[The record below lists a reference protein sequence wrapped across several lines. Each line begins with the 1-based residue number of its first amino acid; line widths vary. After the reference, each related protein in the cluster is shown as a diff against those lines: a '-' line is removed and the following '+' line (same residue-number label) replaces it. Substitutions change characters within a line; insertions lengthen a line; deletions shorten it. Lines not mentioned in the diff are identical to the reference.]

1 MIKCVDLT
9 KTYGDITVLENF
21 NYTFEDS
28 GFYLLLGESGSG
40 KTTLINLLS
49 GMIPFDSG
57 VITVEKTD
65 FISRV
70 NPNTFGGG
78 MDYITQDPYF
88 IDYLTVK
95 DNLKVALDDEDKIN
109 EALEKFGLTAQ
120 KDLLPT
126 VISGG
131 ERQRLSLARALL
143 TQKSVMF
150 LDEPTAALDGENKEK
165 VFECI
170 KELSKTALVICA
182 SHDTAAEKYAD
193 NIITF
198 EKHIRKAEKKEKTD
212 SVPAYPIKSGEKK
225 KNLLKYLSGW
235 FSSQRRGKKT
245 DILLTV
251 FLTLAMLMC
260 MMADTPQGKLNANV
274 EYVYKINSLS
284 LRAESFDAEYYAALE
299 GKHGITD
306 VMLDY
311 RSAMPGSGYSEEDD
325 ETYYES
331 ILQTLPFD
339 KESFRLS
346 DRLAAGTWFE
356 EKYDIIL
363 YAEMAELLAPGN
375 WESLIGTTIPV
386 KLYGAGQVDMRI
398 VGVFDWFNDFEK
410 EYLYATGNGI
420 ALDASYEPSDYEN
433 LFFINS
439 LVTDDLWYNEECYTH
454 GEFRTYYLY
463 FDSYKSLLEY
473 TEIHDENYGRITIF
487 QPSWSIMDAF
497 ELMALIFIPLNFLV
511 LLISVLFYANII
523 GTELAYNSGFI
534 SAFNY
539 AGYGIKD
546 IVRGFALL
554 NSARLA
560 VICLISAGISFG
572 IAQIVNYINYR
583 NVFVGFQ
590 IFTFSPLMITL
601 FIAILCISAA
611 VSINVFLRR
620 AKARTW
626 YENII
631 TSRDLL

>member
-9 KTYGDITVLENF
+9 KTYGDITVLEGF

-57 VITVEKTD
+57 VITVGKTD
-65 FISRV
+65 FESRV
-70 NPNTFGGG
+70 DPNTFGGG
-78 MDYITQDPYF
+78 MDYIPQDPYF

-95 DNLKVALDDEDKIN
+95 DNLKVALDDEAKIN
-109 EALEKFGLTAQ
+109 QVLEKFGLTAQ

-143 TQKSVMF
+143 TRKSVMF

-198 EKHIRKAEKKEKTD
+198 EKHTRKAEKKEKTD

-260 MMADTPQGKLNANV
+260 MMADTPQGKLNANI
-274 EYVYKINSLS
+274 EHVYKINA
-284 LRAESFDAEYYAALE
+284 LRFFTKSKDAEYFTSLV
-299 GKHGITD
+299 GQHGITD
-306 VMLDY
+306 IMMDY
-311 RSAMPGSGYSEEDD
+311 NGSVPYAPYADEEFNKV
-325 ETYYES
+325 YED
-331 ILQTLPFD
+331 ILYTLPFD
-339 KESFRLS
+339 KETFRLS

-363 YAEMAELLAPGN
+363 YAEMAERLAPGN

-386 KLYGAGQVDMRI
+386 KLYGVGQVDIAYSRR
-398 VGVFDWFNDFEK
+398 
-410 EYLYATGNGI
+410 NGQ
-420 ALDASYEPSDYEN
+420 
-433 LFFINS
+433 
-439 LVTDDLWYNEECYTH
+439 T
-454 GEFRTYYLY
+454 
-463 FDSYKSLLEY
+463 
-473 TEIHDENYGRITIF
+473 
-487 QPSWSIMDAF
+487 
-497 ELMALIFIPLNFLV
+497 
-511 LLISVLFYANII
+511 
-523 GTELAYNSGFI
+523 
-534 SAFNY
+534 
-539 AGYGIKD
+539 
-546 IVRGFALL
+546 
-554 NSARLA
+554 
-560 VICLISAGISFG
+560 
-572 IAQIVNYINYR
+572 
-583 NVFVGFQ
+583 
-590 IFTFSPLMITL
+590 
-601 FIAILCISAA
+601 
-611 VSINVFLRR
+611 
-620 AKARTW
+620 
-626 YENII
+626 
-631 TSRDLL
+631 

>member
-9 KTYGDITVLENF
+9 KTYGDITVLEGF

-57 VITVEKTD
+57 VITVGNTD
-65 FISRV
+65 FESRV
-70 NPNTFGGG
+70 DPNTFGGG

-109 EALEKFGLTAQ
+109 EVLEKFGLTAQ

-143 TQKSVMF
+143 TKKSVMF

-198 EKHIRKAEKKEKTD
+198 EKHTRKAEKKEKTD

-260 MMADTPQGKLNANV
+260 MMADTPQGKLNANI
-274 EYVYKINSLS
+274 EHVYKINA
-284 LRAESFDAEYYAALE
+284 LRFFTKSKDAEYFTSLV
-299 GKHGITD
+299 GQHGITD
-306 VMLDY
+306 IMMDY
-311 RSAMPGSGYSEEDD
+311 NGSVPYAPYADEEFNKV
-325 ETYYES
+325 YED
-331 ILQTLPFD
+331 ILYTLPFD
-339 KESFRLS
+339 KETFRLS

-363 YAEMAELLAPGN
+363 YAEMAERLAPGN

-386 KLYGAGQVDMRI
+386 KLYGVGQVDMRI
-398 VGVFDWFNDFEK
+398 VGVMDRLNDFEK
-410 EYLYATGNGI
+410 QYMRSVGAGI
-420 ALDASYEPSDYEN
+420 ADKASYEPEN
-433 LFFINS
+433 YDSLFFINS
-439 LVTDDLWYNEECYTH
+439 LVTDDLIYDEKCYYF
-454 GEFRTYYLY
+454 GQREYYLF
-463 FDSYKSLLEY
+463 FDSYESLREF
-473 TEIHDENYGRITIF
+473 TETYDKDYGIIYEPPLSVGAEEGA
-487 QPSWSIMDAF
+487 QILAVVCLPLAF
-497 ELMALIFIPLNFLV
+497 LI

-583 NVFVGFQ
+583 NVFVAFQ
-590 IFTFSPLMITL
+590 IFTFSPLMITI
-601 FIAILCISAA
+601 FIAVLCISAA

>member
-1 MIKCVDLT
+1 MIKCVGLT
-9 KTYGDITVLENF
+9 KTYGDITVLEGF

-57 VITVEKTD
+57 VITVKKTD
-65 FISRV
+65 FESRV
-70 NPNTFGGG
+70 DPNTFGGG

-95 DNLKVALDDEDKIN
+95 DNLKVALDDEAKIN
-109 EALEKFGLTAQ
+109 QVLEKFGLTAQ

-143 TQKSVMF
+143 TKKSVMF

-198 EKHIRKAEKKEKTD
+198 EKHTRKAEKKEKTD

-260 MMADTPQGKLNANV
+260 MMADTPQGKLNANI
-274 EYVYKINSLS
+274 EHVYKINA
-284 LRAESFDAEYYAALE
+284 LRFFTKSKDAEYFTSLV
-299 GKHGITD
+299 GQHGITD
-306 VMLDY
+306 IMMDY
-311 RSAMPGSGYSEEDD
+311 NGSVPYAPYADEEFNKV
-325 ETYYES
+325 YED
-331 ILQTLPFD
+331 ILYTLPFD
-339 KESFRLS
+339 KETFRLS

-386 KLYGAGQVDMRI
+386 KIYSLGQVDMRI
-398 VGVFDWFNDFEK
+398 VGVMDRLNDFEK
-410 EYLYATGNGI
+410 QYMRSVGAGI
-420 ALDASYEPSDYEN
+420 ADKASYEPEN
-433 LFFINS
+433 YSNRFFINS
-439 LVTDDLWYNEECYTH
+439 LITDDMIYDENCYYF
-454 GEFRTYYLY
+454 GQREYYLF
-463 FDSYKSLLEY
+463 FDSYESLKEFTDIY
-473 TEIHDENYGRITIF
+473 DKDYGIIYEPPLSVGAEEGA
-487 QPSWSIMDAF
+487 QILAVVCLPLAF
-497 ELMALIFIPLNFLV
+497 LI

-583 NVFVGFQ
+583 NVFVAFQ
-590 IFTFSPLMITL
+590 IFTFSPLMITI
-601 FIAILCISAA
+601 FIAVLCISAA

>member
-40 KTTLINLLS
+40 KTTLINILS

-57 VITVEKTD
+57 VITVEKAD
-65 FISRV
+65 FESRV
-70 NPNTFGGG
+70 DPNIFERG

-109 EALEKFGLTAQ
+109 EVLEKFGLTAQ

-143 TQKSVMF
+143 TRKSVMF

-170 KELSKTALVICA
+170 KELSRTALVICA

-198 EKHIRKAEKKEKTD
+198 EKHNRKAEKKEKTD
-212 SVPAYPIKSGEKK
+212 SVPSYPIKSGEKK
-225 KNLLKYLSGW
+225 KNLLKYLRGW
-235 FSSQRRGKKT
+235 FSSRRRGKKT

-260 MMADTPQGKLNANV
+260 MMADTPQGKLNANI
-274 EYVYKINSLS
+274 EHVYKINA
-284 LRAESFDAEYYAALE
+284 LRFFTKSKDAEYFTSLV
-299 GKHGITD
+299 GQHGITD
-306 VMLDY
+306 IMMDY
-311 RSAMPGSGYSEEDD
+311 NGSVPYAPYADD
-325 ETYYES
+325 EFNKVYEN
-331 ILQTLPFD
+331 ILYMLPFN
-339 KESFRLS
+339 KETFRLS

-363 YAEMAELLAPGN
+363 YAEMAERLAPGN

-386 KLYGAGQVDMRI
+386 GLYGAGQVDMRI
-398 VGVFDWFNDFEK
+398 VGVMDRLNDFEK
-410 EYLYATGNGI
+410 QYMRSIDINIADKAGYAPEN
-420 ALDASYEPSDYEN
+420 YMN

-439 LVTDDLWYNEECYTH
+439 LITDDMIYDEKCYYF
-454 GEFRTYYLY
+454 GQREYYLF
-463 FDSYKSLLEY
+463 FDSYKSLKEF
-473 TEIHDENYGRITIF
+473 TEIYDKDYGIIYEPPLSVGVSESA
-487 QPSWSIMDAF
+487 QILALVCLPLAF
-497 ELMALIFIPLNFLV
+497 LI

-560 VICLISAGISFG
+560 VICLISAAIAFV

>member
-9 KTYGDITVLENF
+9 KTYGNITVLEGF
-21 NYTFEDS
+21 NYTFGDS

-57 VITVEKTD
+57 VITVGKTD
-65 FISRV
+65 FVSRV
-70 NPNTFGGG
+70 DPNTFGGG

-109 EALEKFGLTAQ
+109 QVLEKFGLTAQ

-143 TQKSVMF
+143 TRKSVMF

-198 EKHIRKAEKKEKTD
+198 EKHTRKAEKKEKTD

-260 MMADTPQGKLNANV
+260 MMADTPQGKLNANI
-274 EYVYKINSLS
+274 EHVYKINA
-284 LRAESFDAEYYAALE
+284 LRFFTKSRDAEYFTSLV
-299 GKHGITD
+299 GQHGIID
-306 VMLDY
+306 IMMDY
-311 RSAMPGSGYSEEDD
+311 NGSVPYAPYADEEFNKV
-325 ETYYES
+325 YED
-331 ILQTLPFD
+331 ILYTLPFD
-339 KESFRLS
+339 KETFRLS
-346 DRLAAGTWFE
+346 DRLAVGTWFE

-386 KLYGAGQVDMRI
+386 KIYSLGQVDMRI
-398 VGVFDWFNDFEK
+398 VGVMDRLNDFEK
-410 EYLYATGNGI
+410 QYMRSIDTNI
-420 ALDASYEPSDYEN
+420 ADKASYVPENYLN

-439 LVTDDLWYNEECYTH
+439 LVTDDMIYDENCYYF
-454 GEFRTYYLY
+454 GQREYYLF
-463 FDSYKSLLEY
+463 FDSYESLREFTKTY
-473 TEIHDENYGRITIF
+473 DKDYGIIYEPPLSVGVEEGS
-487 QPSWSIMDAF
+487 QILAVISLPLAF
-497 ELMALIFIPLNFLV
+497 LI

-583 NVFVGFQ
+583 NVFVGFR

-601 FIAILCISAA
+601 FIAVLCISAA

-626 YENII
+626 YESII

>member
-9 KTYGDITVLENF
+9 KAYGNITVLEGF
-21 NYTFEDS
+21 NYTFGDS

-57 VITVEKTD
+57 VITVGKTN

-70 NPNTFGGG
+70 DPNTFGGG

-109 EALEKFGLTAQ
+109 QVLEKFGLTAQ

-143 TQKSVMF
+143 TKKSVMF

-198 EKHIRKAEKKEKTD
+198 EKHTRKSEKKEKTD

-251 FLTLAMLMC
+251 FLTIAMLMC
-260 MMADTPQGKLNANV
+260 MMADTPQGKLNANI
-274 EYVYKINSLS
+274 EHVYKINA
-284 LRAESFDAEYYAALE
+284 LRFFTKSKDAEYFTSLV
-299 GKHGITD
+299 GQHGITD
-306 VMLDY
+306 IMLDY
-311 RSAMPGSGYSEEDD
+311 NGSVPYAPYADEEFNKV
-325 ETYYES
+325 YEN
-331 ILQTLPFD
+331 ILYILPFD
-339 KESFRLS
+339 KETFRLS

-363 YAEMAELLAPGN
+363 YAEMAESLAPGN

-386 KLYGAGQVDMRI
+386 KMYSLGQVDMRI
-398 VGVFDWFNDFEK
+398 VGVMDRLNDFEK
-410 EYLYATGNGI
+410 QYMRSVGAGI
-420 ALDASYEPSDYEN
+420 ADQASYDPEN
-433 LFFINS
+433 YLNRFFINS
-439 LVTDDLWYNEECYTH
+439 LITDDMIYDENCYYF
-454 GEFRTYYLY
+454 GQREYYLF
-463 FDSYKSLLEY
+463 FDSYESLREF
-473 TEIHDENYGRITIF
+473 TEIYDKDYGIIYEPPLSVGVSESA
-487 QPSWSIMDAF
+487 QILAVISLPLAF
-497 ELMALIFIPLNFLV
+497 LI

-626 YENII
+626 YESII

>member
-9 KTYGDITVLENF
+9 KTYGDITVLEGF
-21 NYTFEDS
+21 DYTFEDS

-70 NPNTFGGG
+70 DPNTFGGG

-95 DNLKVALDDEDKIN
+95 DNLKVALDDEAKIN
-109 EALEKFGLTAQ
+109 EVLEKFGLTAQ

-143 TQKSVMF
+143 TKKSVMF

-198 EKHIRKAEKKEKTD
+198 EKHTRKAEKKEKTD

-260 MMADTPQGKLNANV
+260 MMADTPQGKLNANI
-274 EYVYKINSLS
+274 EHVYKINA
-284 LRAESFDAEYYAALE
+284 LRFFTKSKDAEYFTSLV
-299 GKHGITD
+299 GQHGITD
-306 VMLDY
+306 IMMDY
-311 RSAMPGSGYSEEDD
+311 NGSVPYAPYADEEFNKV
-325 ETYYES
+325 YED
-331 ILQTLPFD
+331 ILYTLPFD
-339 KESFRLS
+339 KETFRLS

-386 KLYGAGQVDMRI
+386 KIYSLGQVDMRI
-398 VGVFDWFNDFEK
+398 VGVMDRLNDFEK
-410 EYLYATGNGI
+410 QYMRSVGAGI
-420 ALDASYEPSDYEN
+420 ADKASYEPEN
-433 LFFINS
+433 YDSLFFINS
-439 LVTDDLWYNEECYTH
+439 LVTDDMIYDENCYYF
-454 GEFRTYYLY
+454 GQREYYLF
-463 FDSYKSLLEY
+463 FDSYESLREFTKTY
-473 TEIHDENYGRITIF
+473 DKDYGIIYEPPLSVGAEEGA
-487 QPSWSIMDAF
+487 QILAVVCLPLAF
-497 ELMALIFIPLNFLV
+497 LI

-583 NVFVGFQ
+583 NVFVAFQ
-590 IFTFSPLMITL
+590 IFTFSPLMITI
-601 FIAILCISAA
+601 FIAVLCISAA

>member
-9 KTYGDITVLENF
+9 KTYDNITVLENF

-57 VITVEKTD
+57 VITVGKTD

-70 NPNTFGGG
+70 DPNTFGGG
-78 MDYITQDPYF
+78 IDYITQDPYF

-109 EALEKFGLTAQ
+109 EVLEKFGLTEQ

-143 TQKSVMF
+143 TKKSVMF

-198 EKHIRKAEKKEKTD
+198 EKHTRKAEKKEKTD
-212 SVPAYPIKSGEKK
+212 SAPAYPIKSGERK

-260 MMADTPQGKLNANV
+260 MMADTPQGKLNANI
-274 EYVYKINSLS
+274 EHVYKINA
-284 LRAESFDAEYYAALE
+284 LRFFTKSRDAEYFTSLV
-299 GKHGITD
+299 GQHGITD
-306 VMLDY
+306 IMLDY
-311 RSAMPGSGYSEEDD
+311 NGSVPYAPYADD
-325 ETYYES
+325 EFNTAYEN
-331 ILQTLPFD
+331 ILYTLPFD
-339 KESFRLS
+339 KKTFRLS

-363 YAEMAELLAPGN
+363 YAEMAERLAPGN
-375 WESLIGTTIPV
+375 WESLIGTTIPAN
-386 KLYGAGQVDMRI
+386 LYGIGQVDMRI
-398 VGVFDWFNDFEK
+398 VGVMDRLNDFEK
-410 EYLYATGNGI
+410 QYMRSIDVNI
-420 ALDASYEPSDYEN
+420 ADKSGYEPENYLN

-439 LVTDDLWYNEECYTH
+439 LVTDDLIYDEKCYYH
-454 GEFRTYYLY
+454 GQREYYLF
-463 FDSYKSLLEY
+463 FDSYESLKEF
-473 TEIHDENYGRITIF
+473 TEIYDEDYGKIYEPVLSVGVSESAQILAVVCL
-487 QPSWSIMDAF
+487 PLAF
-497 ELMALIFIPLNFLV
+497 LI

-523 GTELAYNSGFI
+523 GTELAYNSRFI

-539 AGYGIKD
+539 VGYDIKD

-572 IAQIVNYINYR
+572 IAQTVNYINYR
-583 NVFVGFQ
+583 NVFVGFR
-590 IFTFSPLMITL
+590 IFTFSPLMITI

-626 YENII
+626 YESII